1 MQAYVAGWVAR
12 KLSLDGDLGNWD
24 RRGDIVDQ
32 RRGPLLC
39 SPARSTFIQHK
50 RFTDTANLKIRPSDV
65 LLGTREKQKIQS
77 HTFGREKHK
86 IIKSTLTKSQRH
98 IHCTTHRPAKACHPA
113 FRAVVRHV
121 SNQCRAAQTA
131 QNNS

>member
-24 RRGDIVDQ
+24 RRGDLVDQ

-50 RFTDTANLKIRPSDV
+50 RFTDTANLKSG
-65 LLGTREKQKIQS
+65 LQMCYWALEKNRKS
-77 HTFGREKHK
+77 NHTYLAEKN
-86 IIKSTLTKSQRH
+86 IK
-98 IHCTTHRPAKACHPA
+98 
-113 FRAVVRHV
+113 
-121 SNQCRAAQTA
+121 
-131 QNNS
+131 